1 MKLINVILVVHSN
14 TEYVKLWQEFLCH
27 KAKQEQ
33 GGISCF
39 WNGSAQH
46 KEMNVVG
53 LGRGSSASCNLYGN
67 KDIQNKSLSLPLPQS
82 MSTTQW

>member
-33 GGISCF
+33 GGIS
-39 WNGSAQH
+39 
-46 KEMNVVG
+46 
-53 LGRGSSASCNLYGN
+53 
-67 KDIQNKSLSLPLPQS
+67 
-82 MSTTQW
+82 